1 MPDDPEKLVAE
12 ALRAQA
18 TSSGAHKLLPVG
30 PTTNSTTTGPT
41 TGRSTSDLTPAT
53 RDAHPSSS
61 STRTTGTT
69 RTTRATGTAWLLLLA
84 VLLGLASGTVVAVMT
99 LR

>member
-30 PTTNSTTTGPT
+30 PTTTGSATEGST
-41 TGRSTSDLTPAT
+41 TGRSTTDLTSGT
-53 RDAHPSSS
+53 RDAHPTS
-61 STRTTGTT
+61 TTGTSS
-69 RTTRATGTAWLLLLA
+69 TTGAAWLLLLA
-84 VLLGLASGTVVAVMT
+84 ILLGLASGTVVAVMT